1 MQGARMR
8 GVRESTCKGA
18 WMGQGTKET
27 KPCVPLLSG
36 HSLILDPAAIN
47 IIVVMRHVRG
57 T

>member
-1 MQGARMR
+1 MR